1 MKFKI
6 IYTIIL
12 FAAAGCSNQKKGS
25 EENKN
30 TSPEN
35 IVQLSDAEI
44 KTAGIELSKPTKGVT
59 SSFLKVN
66 GLIDVPPQNVVS
78 ISFPV
83 GGYLVSTKL
92 LPGMKISKGQVLAEM
107 QDQSLIQMQQD
118 YLVAKAKANF
128 LQKEYDRQKLL
139 NSTQTSSDKL
149 FEQTESEY
157 QTQKVLMNSLREKLR
172 MVHIDAYSLNEN
184 NIRHSVMI
192 YAPIDGYVSAVHV
205 NIGKYVN
212 PSDVLFEL
220 VNPSDLHLA
229 VKVFEKDLPY
239 IQAGQKLKV
248 NLVSNPGKTFDAE
261 VALISKS
268 LDNDRSSLVH
278 CHFLNATDELLPG
291 MFANA
296 TIETKNNEGILV
308 PEEAVV
314 RWGNQ
319 YYVFIQKGE
328 YGFEMTQVRAGNV
341 VNGKV
346 DIQSSALNLLEQ
358 TLISKNAY
366 AALMKMENKAE

>member
-1 MKFKI
+1 MKLKYFVI
-6 IYTIIL
+6 ISF
-12 FAAAGCSNQKKGS
+12 FAASCSNQKNN
-25 EENKN
+25 EDNKN
-30 TSPEN
+30 VIPEN

-44 KTAGIELSKPTKGVT
+44 KTAGIELGRPTKGIT

-92 LPGMKISKGQVLAEM
+92 LPGMKVYKGQVLAEM

-118 YLVAKAKANF
+118 YLVAKTRVGF

-139 NSTQTSSDKL
+139 NSTKTSSDKV
-149 FEQTESEY
+149 FEQTESEF

-172 MVHIDAYSLNEN
+172 MVHIDAFSLNEN
-184 NIRHSVMI
+184 NIRRSVMI
-192 YAPIDGYVSAVHV
+192 YSPINGYVSAVEV

-220 VNPSDLHLA
+220 VNPDDLHFA
-229 VKVFEKDLPY
+229 AKVFEKDLPH
-239 IQAGQKLKV
+239 IQVGQKLMV
-248 NLVSNPGKTFDAE
+248 NLVSNPEKTFNAE
-261 VALISKS
+261 VTLVSKN
-268 LDNDRSSLVH
+268 LDSDRSALVH
-278 CHFLNATDELLPG
+278 CHFINATQELLPG

-296 TIETKNNEGILV
+296 SIEIKNNEGIIV

-319 YYVFIQKGE
+319 HYVFVEKGKSV
-328 YGFEMTQVRAGNV
+328 FEMVQVTAGSV
-341 VNGKV
+341 ENGNV
-346 DIQSSALNLLEQ
+346 DIQSQSINLLEQ
-358 TLISKNAY
+358 RLISKNAY
-366 AALMKMENKAE
+366 AALMKMENKSE